1 MPFGSIYIGLSGL
14 SAYSK
19 GLQIVSNNI
28 SNMNTL
34 GYKSSGVS
42 FGDVYGLGSSGGL
55 DYGSY
60 SGGGHGVSV
69 NDVAINFNQGELRQT
84 GRDLDLSIDG
94 NGFFVLLDGE
104 ETLYTRTGS
113 FAVSN
118 DGFIVL
124 QGTDYRLAVL
134 DEAGRPVAL
143 NIDEHRTNPPQE
155 TDRIKLA
162 SNLSGDRKTMFTL
175 PDLKVYDAGG
185 GEHVWTAKF
194 TPVLHEGTPTG
205 DFTLTVTDKSGAEI
219 GTQTLK
225 FTIERKVDPTTKER
239 LFEDAANGL
248 SVTFDF
254 AAVTSYFSGETSS
267 LETVDVAGYPTGSI
281 ATLRVNEEGK
291 IEIAYTNEEKKELGA
306 VALADFR
313 DPQALEQRSKALFAF
328 TGFGQRQF
336 LAASDSGVGTI
347 LGGRLEASNVD
358 LGSQFGDL
366 ILIQRGFQAS
376 SQVISVSNDMIQQLF
391 GIRGQG

>member
-1 MPFGSIYIGLSGL
+1 MSFGSIYIGLSGL
-14 SAYSK
+14 TAYSK
-19 GLQIVSNNI
+19 GLQIVSNNV

-34 GYKSSGVS
+34 GYKSSTVS

-55 DYGSY
+55 DYGRY

-94 NGFFVLLDGE
+94 NGFFVLIDGE
-104 ETLYTRTGS
+104 NTLYARTGS
-113 FAVSN
+113 FAVS
-118 DGFIVL
+118 DEGYIVL

-134 DEAGRPVAL
+134 DDAGRPVAL
-143 NIDEHRTNPPQE
+143 NIDAYRTDPPAV
-155 TDRIKLA
+155 TDRIKFA
-162 SNLSGDRKTMFTL
+162 DNISTTATSHNL
-175 PDLKVYDAGG
+175 PDIKVYDAE
-185 GEHVWTAKF
+185 GEEHIWTVKF
-194 TPVLHEGTPTG
+194 TRPETVAGEWTVA
-205 DFTLTVTDKSGAEI
+205 VTDKNGTEI
-219 GTQTLK
+219 GTKTLK
-225 FTIERKVDPTTKER
+225 FIGSTVDPETRE
-239 LFEDAANGL
+239 LVFEDTANGL

-254 AAVTSYFSGETSS
+254 TENVTSFSSGTVSS
-267 LETVDVAGYPTGSI
+267 LRAADVAGHPTGSI
-281 ATLRVNEEGK
+281 STLKVNQDGK
-291 IEIAYTNEEKKELGA
+291 FEITYTNDEKEELGA
-306 VALADFR
+306 IALADFR
-313 DPQALEQRSKALFAF
+313 DPQSLEQRSKALFAF

-336 LAASDSGVGTI
+336 LAASDTRVGTI
-347 LGGRLEASNVD
+347 LGGQLEASNVD

>member
-1 MPFGSIYIGLSGL
+1 MSFGSIYIGLSGL
-14 SAYSK
+14 AAYSK
-19 GLQIVSNNI
+19 GLKIVSNNI

-69 NDVAINFNQGELRQT
+69 NDVAINFTQGELRQT

-104 ETLYTRTGS
+104 NTLYTRTGS
-113 FAVSN
+113 FVVAD
-118 DGFIVL
+118 DGHIVL
-124 QGTDYRLAVL
+124 QGTEYRLAVL
-134 DEAGRPVAL
+134 DAAGRPVAL
-143 NIDEHRTNPPQE
+143 NIDAHRTDPPEE
-155 TDRIKLA
+155 TDRIKFA
-162 SNLSGDRKTMFTL
+162 DNLSSTATSLNL
-175 PDLKVYDAGG
+175 PDVKVFDVEGE
-185 GEHVWTAKF
+185 EHVWTVQF
-194 TPVLHEGTPTG
+194 TRPETVAGEW
-205 DFTLTVTDKSGAEI
+205 TVTVTGKDGAEI
-219 GTQTLK
+219 GVQTLK
-225 FTIERKVDPTTKER
+225 FIGSGVDPTTRE
-239 LFEDAANGL
+239 LMFEDAANGL
-248 SVTFDF
+248 SVTFEF
-254 AAVTSYFSGETSS
+254 GSNVTSFSSGTVSS
-267 LETVDVAGYPTGSI
+267 LRAAEVAGHPTGSI
-281 ATLRVNEEGK
+281 ATLRVNQEGR

-306 VALADFR
+306 IALADFR
-313 DPQALEQRSKALFAF
+313 DPQSLKQRSKALFAF
-328 TGFGQRQF
+328 TGFGQRQL
-336 LAASDSGVGTI
+336 LAASDTRVGAI
-347 LGGRLEASNVD
+347 LGGQLEASNVD